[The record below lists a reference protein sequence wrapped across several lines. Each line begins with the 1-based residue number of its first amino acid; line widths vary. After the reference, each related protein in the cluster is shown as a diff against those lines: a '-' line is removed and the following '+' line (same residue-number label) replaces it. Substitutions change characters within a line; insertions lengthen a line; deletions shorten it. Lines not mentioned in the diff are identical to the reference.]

1 MEMKKRMGITRN
13 FGNDRRRFNR
23 KLKKAGIKF
32 EWHPLYDGYQWTF
45 DKFPHGDIALHS
57 GTYSARY
64 GYLESYCMPW
74 DDDEV
79 TVLSRTE
86 AIQQLTAGE

>member
-1 MEMKKRMGITRN
+1 MEMRKLMGITRN

-32 EWHPLYDGYQWTF
+32 EWHPLYEGYQWTF
-45 DKFPHGDIALHS
+45 DKFPGGDIALHG
-57 GTYSARY
+57 GTYGARY

-74 DDDEV
+74 DNGGV
-79 TVLSRTE
+79 TELIWGE
-86 AIQQLTAGE
+86 IIQRMTKGK